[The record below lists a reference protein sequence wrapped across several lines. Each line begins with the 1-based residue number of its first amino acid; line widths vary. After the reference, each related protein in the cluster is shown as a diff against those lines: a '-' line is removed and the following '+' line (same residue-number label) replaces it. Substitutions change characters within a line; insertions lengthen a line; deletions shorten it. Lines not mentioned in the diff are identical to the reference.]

1 MSFDLFIKPRAEL
14 DLLEAYYYYEGLSDG
29 IGAALVHCVG
39 EKMEFISN
47 NPRACPIK
55 CRDIRRA
62 LVPKFPYGIYYKIE
76 ETRIVIF
83 GILDLRQ
90 DPHSI
95 QFRLEKED

>member
-14 DLLEAYYYYEGLSDG
+14 DLLEAYNFYEGLSHG
-29 IGAALVHCVG
+29 IGATLVRCVG
-39 EKMEFISN
+39 EKMEFIGS
-47 NPRACPIK
+47 NPRACPVK
-55 CRDIRRA
+55 YRDFRRA

-90 DPHSI
+90 DPDSI
-95 QFRLEKED
+95 QFRLEKEV